1 MVSKK
6 NANKL
11 AIFCMASALV
21 LSACSASDDSGNN
34 GGNGSEA
41 NGANHQ
47 TAANG
52 ATNEAAS
59 DAPANAANEA
69 PAVNAGKYE
78 TPIDFTIVGQ
88 SDPNLKFDEGQSYDK
103 NSVYDAYAEE
113 LGINIKNKWI
123 VDSKQ
128 YDDKVN
134 LTVASGDLPD
144 LMKVNA
150 TQLQQLVEND
160 LVYDLTDVYDR
171 YASENTKKFMTADG
185 GAELNAAK
193 FDGKLMAIPVTD
205 SPYNSA
211 QFLFVRKD
219 WLTKLNLPEPTTM
232 DNLLQVIEGFTKNDP
247 DGNGKNDSYGII
259 AQKEIYNQAFS
270 FAGLFNG
277 YHAYPGAWVKDASG
291 KLVYGSIQPEM
302 KTALQALQEMYKAG
316 EIDPEFFTKDHTK
329 ENELVA
335 NDQAGLA
342 FGQFWTTSWPLPSAV
357 VKDNKVTQEWE
368 VYPIPSVDD
377 QPAMTQI
384 GMNSGNIIVGT
395 GVNGYYVVS
404 KESKHPEAAIKLL
417 NKFIDVD
424 TVFPTP
430 ETERFHKGKTS
441 DAYWKLN
448 PIIVMSQDA
457 QARAGGQLPK
467 AVEAKDPSM
476 VADSVVGSAYY
487 KDVEAYWGGNAG
499 NWSSWMVA
507 KPHGSLDIM
516 NQYLTSNRFWFD
528 SFAGAPTPTMASKKS
543 VLDQKEQ
550 ELYTK
555 IITGKAPIGDFDK
568 FVGEWSSLGGEQ
580 MTQEVN
586 DWYAKQAK

>member
-1 MVSKK
+1 MRSKHM
-6 NANKL
+6 NKL

-21 LSACSASDDSGNN
+21 LSACSKSDSDNANDTGNQPANGKAANNAAASGNAADAANASDS
-34 GGNGSEA
+34 
-41 NGANHQ
+41 
-47 TAANG
+47 
-52 ATNEAAS
+52 
-59 DAPANAANEA
+59 A
-69 PAVNAGKYE
+69 PAVNTGKYE

-88 SDPNLKFDEGQSYDK
+88 SDPNLKFDDGQSYDK
-103 NSVYDAYAEE
+103 NSVYDAYADE
-113 LGINIKNKWI
+113 LGIQIKNKWM

-134 LTVASGDLPD
+134 LTIASGDLPD
-144 LMKVNA
+144 LMKVNR
-150 TQLQQLVEND
+150 TQLQQLVDND
-160 LVYDLTDVYDR
+160 LVYDLTDVYDK
-171 YASENTKKFMTADG
+171 YASDNTKAFMTADG
-185 GAELNAAK
+185 GAEMNTAK

-211 QFLFVRKD
+211 QFLFIRKD
-219 WLTKLNLPEPTTM
+219 WLTKLNLPEPKTM
-232 DNLLQVIEGFTKNDP
+232 QDLLAISEAFTKDDP
-247 DGNGKNDSYGII
+247 DGNGKNDSFGLI

-270 FAGLFNG
+270 FEGIFNG

-291 KLVYGSIQPEM
+291 KLVYGSVQPEM
-302 KTALQALQEMYKAG
+302 KTALQTLQNMYKSG
-316 EIDPEFFTKDHTK
+316 QIDPEFFTKDHTK

-335 NDQAGLA
+335 NNKAGMA

-357 VKDNKVTQEWE
+357 VKDNKVTQDWE
-368 VYPIPSVDD
+368 VYPLPSADD

-384 GMNSGNIIVGT
+384 GMNSGNIVVGT
-395 GVNGYYVVS
+395 GVDGYYVVS
-404 KESKHPEAAIKLL
+404 KESKNPEAAIKLL
-417 NKFIDVD
+417 NKFIEVD
-424 TVFPTP
+424 NAFPTP
-430 ETERFHKGKTS
+430 ETDKFHKGKTS
-441 DAYWKLN
+441 DTYWKLN

-467 AVEAKDPSM
+467 AVEAKDPSL
-476 VADSVVGSAYY
+476 VKDSVVGSAYY
-487 KDVEAYWGGNAG
+487 KDVEAYLGGNTG

-528 SFAGAPTPTMASKKS
+528 SFTGAPTPTMVAKKS

-555 IITGKAPIGDFDK
+555 IITGKAPVDDFDK
-568 FVGEWSSLGGEQ
+568 FVTEWNSLGGDR

-586 DWYAKQAK
+586 DWYAKQAQ